1 MSANT
6 PSFTVTMNDSNDGKQ
21 SSQPTPN
28 NYNVDAGN
36 KSIDYILKRN
46 EELDK
51 ENRELRE
58 EMRELSNKLEEEES
72 FNDKNDKRIN
82 EMKGLTKNLVESK
95 LIMEAI
101 INDKDLVSKN
111 YNDNLNKNN
120 NIRSTNDNFI
130 MMLCL
135 EISSIL
141 LLLGFIHSYL
151 MLIIIVSIFT
161 MNYYFAMDRLFSNQN
176 DIDNNNLSLNKN
188 NEDINARIKKRKLE
202 LVRIKN
208 ATDFLND
215 HIDNI

>member
-6 PSFTVTMNDSNDGKQ
+6 PSFTVTMNDSNDGNQ
-21 SSQPTPN
+21 ASQPTPN

-111 YNDNLNKNN
+111 YNDNFTKND
-120 NIRSTNDNFI
+120 ILRKTNDNFI
-130 MMLCL
+130 MMLTL

-141 LLLGFIHSYL
+141 LLLGFIHSYF
-151 MLIIIVSIFT
+151 MVIIIVSIFT
-161 MNYYFAMDRLFSNQN
+161 MNYYFAIDTLVQNQK
-176 DIDNNNLSLNKN
+176 DIDNNNNNLYNNNDVIYKQLKSKN
-188 NEDINARIKKRKLE
+188 AE
-202 LVRIKN
+202 LLVIKN

>member
-111 YNDNLNKNN
+111 YNDNFTKND
-120 NIRSTNDNFI
+120 ILRKTNDNFI
-130 MMLCL
+130 MMLTL
-135 EISSIL
+135 EISSIM
-141 LLLGFIHSYL
+141 LLLGFIHSYF
-151 MLIIIVSIFT
+151 MVITIVLILG
-161 MNYYFAMDRLFSNQN
+161 MNYYFAIDTLVQNQK
-176 DIDNNNLSLNKN
+176 DIDNNNNNLYNNNDVIYKQLKSKN
-188 NEDINARIKKRKLE
+188 AE
-202 LVRIKN
+202 LLVIKN